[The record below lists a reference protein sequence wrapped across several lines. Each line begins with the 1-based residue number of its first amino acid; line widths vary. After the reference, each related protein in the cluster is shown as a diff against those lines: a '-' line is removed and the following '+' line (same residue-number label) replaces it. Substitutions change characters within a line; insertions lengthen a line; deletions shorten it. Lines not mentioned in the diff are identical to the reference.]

1 MLEVEP
7 HNGHNGQHDHTA
19 TGSGQNGRPGHIVSP
34 ASGRY
39 RVSFRVVLLIFRSRD
54 ASSIIRSSG
63 RPGGANV
70 GTIRVSVATVHYI
83 RLPAGR
89 IHTRNSQHSVHLLSK
104 HRVPTRLPELIESHI
119 DEGWTRSYV
128 EIPRGTYHVMFL
140 VTLGLPYHSDVYL
153 DKIELSPTILGWK
166 PTYSIAKPTGN
177 LRQFYSDP
185 NGMCILFLSTTA
197 CVQTVY

>member
-1 MLEVEP
+1 MHFRAIATAPVGIPMLEVEP
-7 HNGHNGQHDHTA
+7 HNGHNGQRDHTA

-89 IHTRNSQHSVHLLSK
+89 IHTRNSQHSVCPFTVQASCSHTSSGANRVAYRRGMDTKLCRNSARNLSR
-104 HRVPTRLPELIESHI
+104 HVSRYARPALSFRRLS
-119 DEGWTRSYV
+119 G
-128 EIPRGTYHVMFL
+128 
-140 VTLGLPYHSDVYL
+140 
-153 DKIELSPTILGWK
+153 
-166 PTYSIAKPTGN
+166 
-177 LRQFYSDP
+177 
-185 NGMCILFLSTTA
+185 
-197 CVQTVY
+197 